1 MWKKSNKFETWWRKF
16 GRFVSKDGFVDAQQ
30 SIHRATLKPLQ
41 RRKSFSEIE
50 TVSKSNNLPK
60 IQKDIRIELSSVDIA
75 NIQSDKSKQ
84 NERHMKVIEDQ
95 MIKSKQVERALKR
108 QEGDV
113 KKDQRQ
119 IRQSVREFDTS
130 SFWSFLYEK
139 FYLSRVLIVR
149 FKVVS
154 KKRLDA
160 DKNLVKNLEEKKTL
174 EIENSHKTKNVCILF
189 PFYFL

>member
-1 MWKKSNKFETWWRKF
+1 M
-16 GRFVSKDGFVDAQQ
+16 SKDGFVDAQQ
-30 SIHRATLKPLQ
+30 TIHRANIKPLQ

-75 NIQSDKSKQ
+75 NIQSDKNKQ

-130 SFWSFLYEK
+130 SF
-139 FYLSRVLIVR
+139 
-149 FKVVS
+149 
-154 KKRLDA
+154 
-160 DKNLVKNLEEKKTL
+160 
-174 EIENSHKTKNVCILF
+174 
-189 PFYFL
+189 